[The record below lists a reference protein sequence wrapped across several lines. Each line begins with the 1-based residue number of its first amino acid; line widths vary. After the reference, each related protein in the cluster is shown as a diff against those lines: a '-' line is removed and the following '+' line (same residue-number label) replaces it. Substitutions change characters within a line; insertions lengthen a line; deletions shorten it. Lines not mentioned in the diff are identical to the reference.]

1 MDKTPFYF
9 DQETPIR
16 LTDVQLIS
24 HNIGDFMSYGW
35 MQGTSDLNDLSNII
49 PHVDDRFEECEFTF
63 NEIIH
68 HIEHRLNST
77 DGIISMVWLS
87 NFFRHGA
94 VFLLNA
100 SENTMISIAPNDYTH
115 YCINQI
121 LAEIDVTA
129 DDDINVQNDMENILY
144 NVVATASFNV
154 ASILREGIGVE
165 RDLERSIKYYKKAAS
180 LGEANASYILG
191 VLSHQ
196 DGDLE
201 QAHSCFL
208 TAAHLGHLD
217 SQVNVAANY
226 LYGEIVSQNNEL
238 AYYWAKIASNQGDAE
253 SRKIISTAEKSLNRK
268 QIERLDEAVLS
279 F

>member
-16 LTDVQLIS
+16 LTDVQLITN
-24 HNIGDFMSYGW
+24 NIDNFISYGW
-35 MQGTSDLNDLSNII
+35 IQGSSDLDDLSNII
-49 PHVDDRFEECEFTF
+49 PHVDERFQECEFTF
-63 NEIIH
+63 NEIIN

-77 DGIISMVWLS
+77 AGIISMVWLG
-87 NFFRHGA
+87 NFFGHGA

-100 SENTMISIAPNDYTH
+100 SENSIISIAPNDYTH

-121 LAEIDVTA
+121 LAEIDITA
-129 DDDINVQNDMENILY
+129 DDDINVQNDVENILY
-144 NVVATASFNV
+144 NVVATASFDV

-165 RDLERSIKYYKKAAS
+165 KDLERSIKYYKKAAS

-201 QAHSCFL
+201 QAHSYFL

-226 LYGEIVSQNNEL
+226 LYGEIVIQNNEL

-253 SRKIISTAEKSLNRK
+253 SRKIISTAEKSLNK
-268 QIERLDEAVLS
+268 TQIERLDEAALS

>member
-1 MDKTPFYF
+1 MNKTPFYF
-9 DQETPIR
+9 DQDIPIR

-24 HNIGDFMSYGW
+24 HNIDDFMSYGW
-35 MQGTSDLNDLSNII
+35 MQGSSDLDDLSNII
-49 PHVDDRFEECEFTF
+49 PHVDERFQECEFTF
-63 NEIIH
+63 NEIMH

-87 NFFRHGA
+87 KFFRYGA

-100 SENTMISIAPNDYTH
+100 SENSIISIAPNDYTH

-121 LAEIDVTA
+121 LAEIDIKA
-129 DDDINVQNDMENILY
+129 DDDINGKNDVDNILY
-144 NVVATASFNV
+144 SLVATASFNV

-165 RDLERSIKYYKKAAS
+165 KDLERSIKYYKKAAS

-226 LYGEIVSQNNEL
+226 LYGEIVIQNNEL

-253 SRKIISTAEKSLNRK
+253 SKKIISAAETLLNRK
-268 QIERLDEAVLS
+268 QIERLDEAVMN

>member
-1 MDKTPFYF
+1 
-9 DQETPIR
+9 
-16 LTDVQLIS
+16 
-24 HNIGDFMSYGW
+24 
-35 MQGTSDLNDLSNII
+35 
-49 PHVDDRFEECEFTF
+49 
-63 NEIIH
+63 
-68 HIEHRLNST
+68 
-77 DGIISMVWLS
+77 
-87 NFFRHGA
+87 
-94 VFLLNA
+94 
-100 SENTMISIAPNDYTH
+100 
-115 YCINQI
+115 
-121 LAEIDVTA
+121 
-129 DDDINVQNDMENILY
+129 
-144 NVVATASFNV
+144 VVATASFNV

-165 RDLERSIKYYKKAAS
+165 KDLERSIKYYKKAAS

-226 LYGEIVSQNNEL
+226 LYGEIVMQNNEL

-253 SRKIISTAEKSLNRK
+253 SKKIISAAETLLNRN
-268 QIERLDEAVLS
+268 QIERLDEAVMN